1 MPVVPI
7 RPQLATPEVR
17 PPPPPIFQLMAAAT
31 MAKEG
36 KISTDPNQPTPK
48 GPASV
53 G

>member
-7 RPQLATPEVR
+7 RPQPATPEVR

-36 KISTDPNQPTPK
+36 KIDTAPQPPTK
-48 GPASV
+48 GPPTV